1 MGAIIGLMAE
11 FLLNFL
17 LTVLPLSPFADMRLD
32 GQVQTAVGWVNWI
45 VPFGDMVAMMI
56 AWITA
61 ATLVTVIG
69 YVVDNIDRITDWL
82 MGA

>member
-17 LTVLPLSPFADMRLD
+17 LTVLPLSPFADLRLD
-32 GQVQTAVGWVNWI
+32 GQVQTAIGWVNWI
-45 VPFGDMVAMMI
+45 VPFSDMATLMI